1 MLKNLPTACNRS
13 TKCNAQGDQVSWNGY
28 QFTWTPPT
36 VACPLPALL
45 SSVSMHDSRAAFP
58 LWLMSAERVPTST
71 ILGMRPTAAPNC
83 GNTAVVWATPPLIDH
98 HPRGGKAILVKGGA
112 KVMGH
117 LMFGVL
123 ALSADQL
130 MRWRK

>member
-1 MLKNLPTACNRS
+1 MHKNLPTACNRS

-58 LWLMSAERVPTST
+58 LWLMSAERVTH
-71 ILGMRPTAAPNC
+71 LYDLRDAAC
-83 GNTAVVWATPPLIDH
+83 GRAKLREHSRSLVHVPLIDH
-98 HPRGGKAILVKGGA
+98 HPRGGKSIMVKGCA